1 MTVQGW
7 ETRRVMISS
16 EGMMH
21 CTAYLRS
28 KGIGDLPLLGASS
41 YLKILVIV
49 LPRAHI
55 EVVKGGV
62 RVC

>member
-1 MTVQGW
+1 M
-7 ETRRVMISS
+7 MISS